1 MKKLLLTSIAALFLA
16 TGAVAESPDDSKW
29 TASFRRCEITK
40 TFAFHS
46 KTVVDSTLY
55 GENGGVHADN
65 SSATVSLRLE
75 DVLAIQKE
83 LPTLKKCDAFYTC
96 VYKRDY
102 LKHYASPGTSDPV
115 KPGEKRPKHCYEN
128 DRRWR

>member
-1 MKKLLLTSIAALFLA
+1 MLKMLLTAIAALFLA
-16 TGAVAESPDDSKW
+16 TGTAHAESPDDSKSA
-29 TASFRRCEITK
+29 ASFRRCEITK

-55 GENGGVHADN
+55 GENSGVHADN

-83 LPTLKKCDAFYTC
+83 LPTLKKCDAF
-96 VYKRDY
+96 
-102 LKHYASPGTSDPV
+102 
-115 KPGEKRPKHCYEN
+115 
-128 DRRWR
+128 